1 MEHFFKAYVCLG
13 HISQSFTQNYQHNLS
28 IDEIYNLQ
36 YLEIVLCDLER
47 SAKVLLKVIDAN
59 WELNLET
66 VFLIC
71 QVKCLRTKMVIL
83 EQFSS
88 N

>member
-36 YLEIVLCDLER
+36 YLEIV
-47 SAKVLLKVIDAN
+47 V
-59 WELNLET
+59 
-66 VFLIC
+66 
-71 QVKCLRTKMVIL
+71 
-83 EQFSS
+83 
-88 N
+88 